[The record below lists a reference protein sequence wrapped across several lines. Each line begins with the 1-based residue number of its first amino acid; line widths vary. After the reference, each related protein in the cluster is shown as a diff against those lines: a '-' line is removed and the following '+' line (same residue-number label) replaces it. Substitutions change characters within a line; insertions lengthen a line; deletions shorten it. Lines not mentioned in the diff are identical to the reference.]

1 MVKWDYKKR
10 TERGVPHIYML
21 APREVVL
28 VIRKF
33 VLMLEKD
40 GFWHGIKRDILSI
53 TYSILKVH

>member
-1 MVKWDYKKR
+1 
-10 TERGVPHIYML
+10 ML